1 MKKRSKL
8 LLIVAAALV
17 GVGLITCLVGA
28 GVSSA
33 AGDPLFAEKLADGKG
48 YRYDFDGSKI
58 DKINL
63 DVVDAQIQVTGG
75 AEESYM
81 EILSFNENL
90 YSFSQSKS
98 LITFKES
105 PDVSS
110 ILRFWESGF
119 TFKGMRYILRPA
131 PRAKDRAIH
140 IYLTDED
147 FVKCLEIK
155 SQTGNITV
163 QNMHT
168 DTDYL
173 FSMENGSVHMDNV
186 NTGSALSVIST
197 GGDPCTVRLQDTTAR
212 LLTLDLMQGDVQTQ
226 GLSAYT
232 SKIDV
237 THGSLSLNYIPRETV
252 FTIQAST
259 RGKLSVNET
268 GYIDTYQYTTKD
280 ANADPGEETPEET
293 VTIQGKDAA
302 IYISIE
308 SLPQKTSGE

>member
-8 LLIVAAALV
+8 MLIVAAALV
-17 GVGLITCLVGA
+17 GIGLITCLVGA

-33 AGDPLFAEKLADGKG
+33 AGDPLFAARLEDGKG

-58 DKINL
+58 DKIKL

-75 AEESYM
+75 AKESYM

-90 YSFSQSKS
+90 YSFSRSKS
-98 LITFKES
+98 LISFKES

-131 PRAKDRAIH
+131 PKAEDRAIH

-147 FVKCLEIK
+147 FVKCLEIQ

-173 FSMENGSVHMDNV
+173 FSMENGSVQMENV
-186 NTGSALSVIST
+186 TTGSALSITST
-197 GGDPCTVRLQDTTAR
+197 GGEPCTVKLQDTTAR
-212 LLTLDLMQGDVQTQ
+212 LFTLELMQGDVQTQ

-232 SKIDV
+232 SKIHI
-237 THGSLSLNYIPRETV
+237 THGSLTLDYIPREAV
-252 FTIQAST
+252 FTLQADT
-259 RGKLSVNET
+259 KGKLSVNDA
-268 GYIDTYQYTTKD
+268 GYIDTYSYTTKD
-280 ANADPGEETPEET
+280 ENADPDEETPEET
-293 VTIQGKDAA
+293 ITIQGKDAA
-302 IYISIE
+302 VYVSIE
-308 SLPQKTSGE
+308 NLPPKTSGE

>member
-33 AGDPLFAEKLADGKG
+33 AGDPLFASTLGDGKG

-58 DKINL
+58 DKIKL

-90 YSFSQSKS
+90 YSFSVSKS
-98 LITFKES
+98 LISFKES
-105 PDVSS
+105 PDISS

-119 TFKGMRYILRPA
+119 TFKGMRYIFRLSP
-131 PRAKDRAIH
+131 KSEEKAIH

-147 FVKCLEIK
+147 FVKCLEIQ

-173 FSMENGSVHMDNV
+173 FSMEDGSVQMENV
-186 NTGSALSVIST
+186 TTGSALSITAT
-197 GGDPCTVRLQDTTAR
+197 GTRSCTVRLNDTTAR
-212 LLTLDLMQGDVQTQ
+212 LLTLNLIQGDVQTQ

-232 SKIDV
+232 STIDI
-237 THGSLSLNYIPRETV
+237 THGSLTLDYIPTEAV
-252 FTIQAST
+252 FTLQADT
-259 RGKLSVNET
+259 KGKLSVNDV
-268 GYIDTYQYTTKD
+268 GYIDTYSYTTKD
-280 ANADPGEETPEET
+280 ENADLDKEELEETI
-293 VTIQGKDAA
+293 TIKGKDAA
-302 IYISIE
+302 VYICIE
-308 SLPQKTSGE
+308 NLSSQTSGE